1 VAKIKALILPTPAS
15 LGYRMPA
22 EWEPHAATWIAWP
35 HNRTDW
41 PGKFTTVLW
50 AYAEIVRNLARVERV
65 NILVNDESAEI
76 NARAVLV
83 IANVLPKTAFEPA
96 SPSGNVSFWRIP
108 TNRSWLRDT
117 GPSFVKRDARGKE
130 AKAALGAVS
139 WRFNA
144 WAKYNDWKRDVHVSG
159 AVAGFTRALTWQPEI
174 EVRGKPWPVVL
185 EGGSIEV
192 NGRGTLLTTEECLL
206 SDVQQ
211 RNPGATRA
219 QLEQVFA
226 DYLGIGKVIW
236 LGQGITGDDTHGH
249 VDDISRFVAP
259 NVVITAYEPDTTDAN
274 HEPLRENFRQ
284 LKKST
289 DQGGKP
295 LRILKLPMPAPIYFD
310 GQRLPASYA
319 NFCIANRLVLVP
331 VFNDANDRIALNII
345 AEALPSRTVV
355 GIYCGDFVLG
365 LGTLHCMTQQQP
377 AI

>member
-1 VAKIKALILPTPAS
+1 VAKSKAPIPQTPAS

-41 PGKFTTVLW
+41 PGKFAAISWV
-50 AYAEIVRNLARVERV
+50 YAEIVRNLARVERV
-65 NILVNDESAEI
+65 NILVNNEAAEAA
-76 NARAVLV
+76 ARAVLV
-83 IANVLPKTAFEPA
+83 AAQVLDTDCIEPG
-96 SPSGNVSFWRIP
+96 SPTGNVEFWHLP
-108 TNRSWLRDT
+108 TNRGWLRDT

-144 WAKYNDWKRDVHVSG
+144 WAKYNDWKRDVYVSG
-159 AVAGFTRALTWQPEI
+159 AIGCVVDADVWQPHL
-174 EVRGKPWPVVL
+174 EVEGNSRRVVL
-185 EGGSIEV
+185 EGGSIDV

-226 DYLGIGKVIW
+226 DYLGIRKVIW
-236 LGQGITGDDTHGH
+236 LGRGITGDDTHGH

-259 NVVITAYEPDTTDAN
+259 NVVITAYEPDTSDPN
-274 HEPLRENFRQ
+274 HESLRENLQQ
-284 LKKST
+284 LKRST
-289 DQGGKP
+289 DQASKP
-295 LRILKLPMPAPIYFD
+295 LRVIKLPMPAPIFFD

-319 NFCIANRLVLVP
+319 NFYIANRLVLVP

-345 AEALPSRTVV
+345 AEALPDRTVV

-377 AI
+377 GI